1 MTGRR
6 LEHSGPRTVVVCRFQ
21 PELLA
26 ALLDHPARAARE
38 VDVCLV
44 LERADVR
51 YESPDPRLLARCRKV
66 YTVGSLDS
74 LAEVSAVAVDL
85 RQTCPPVVRVCN
97 QNELSQFG
105 AGYLRMLVQGTPAD
119 PAHHVAHRDK
129 RLMKEL
135 VRDTGVTVTR
145 FRSLAD
151 ARDEAATAVVGK
163 ELTAPLIV
171 KPAAGFGA
179 GATVRVDEA
188 AGLDAAATGL
198 RFDPAQRSRHLIV
211 EEFVPG
217 EEVCVDAIWSGGRAE
232 TFVVHRYLRPR
243 ITVLENALDGSVILA
258 PEEHPELYDRLRQM
272 HARINPALGIVDG
285 PTHLEVFLRPD
296 GELVFSEIASRG
308 GGAWVQ
314 PMLGAY
320 HGRSTWSLI
329 ADTVLTGSVP
339 PLVRSRPH
347 VGGISIRPTVPGVIT
362 SAPTDAELR
371 AFPGTITWHRQRQIG
386 ERARLTGPSDWYFFL
401 VLGADSAAELDEI
414 CVRAART
421 FTMHTDTETGAA

>member
-1 MTGRR
+1 MTARR
-6 LEHSGPRTVVVCRFQ
+6 PDRAGPCTVVVCRYQ

-26 ALLDHPARAARE
+26 ALLDHPARAERQA
-38 VDVCLV
+38 DVCLV

-74 LAEVSAVAVDL
+74 LSEVSAVAVDL
-85 RQTCPPVVRVCN
+85 RQTCPPVIRVCN

-105 AGYLRMLVQGTPAD
+105 AGYLRMLVQD
-119 PAHHVAHRDK
+119 PPGDPVHHVAHRDK

-135 VRDTGVTVTR
+135 VRAAGVPVTR

-151 ARDEAATAVVGK
+151 ARDEAATMLAGK

-179 GATVRVDEA
+179 SATVRVDEA
-188 AGLDAAATGL
+188 AGLEAAATGL
-198 RFDPAQRSRHLIV
+198 TFDPAQRSRHLIV

-217 EEVCVDAIWSGGRAE
+217 EELCVDAIWSGGRAE

-243 ITVLENALDGSVILA
+243 ITVLETALDGSMILA

-285 PTHLEVFLRPD
+285 PTHLEVFRRPD
-296 GELVFSEIASRG
+296 GELVFSEIASRA

-329 ADTVLTGSVP
+329 ADSTLTGGIP
-339 PLVRSRPH
+339 PLTRPWPH
-347 VGGISIRPTVPGVIT
+347 VGGISIRPSVPGVIT
-362 SAPTDAELR
+362 SVPTDAELR
-371 AFPGTITWHRQRQIG
+371 AFPGTITWRRQRGIG

-401 VLGADSAAELDEI
+401 VLGAGSAAELHDL

-421 FTMHTDTETGAA
+421 FSLHTDGGTGAA

>member
-1 MTGRR
+1 MTVRR
-6 LEHSGPRTVVVCRFQ
+6 LDHTGPCTVVVCRYQ

-26 ALLDHPARAARE
+26 ALLDHPARAERE

-44 LERADVR
+44 LERVDVQ
-51 YESPDPRLLARCRKV
+51 YESPDPHLLARCRKV

-74 LAEVSAVAVDL
+74 LAELSAVAVDL
-85 RQTCPPVVRVCN
+85 RQTCPPVIRVCN

-105 AGYLRMLVQGTPAD
+105 AGYLRMLVQDTPAD
-119 PAHHVAHRDK
+119 PGHHVAHRDK

-135 VRDTGVTVTR
+135 VRDAGVPVTR

-151 ARDEAATAVVGK
+151 AQDEAATDLVKK

-179 GATVRVDEA
+179 SATVRVDEA

-198 RFDPAQRSRHLIV
+198 KFDPAQRSRHLIV

-217 EEVCVDAIWSGGRAE
+217 EELCVDAIWSGGQAE

-243 ITVLENALDGSVILA
+243 ITVLENALDGSMILA

-285 PTHLEVFLRPD
+285 PTHLEVFQRPD

-329 ADTVLTGSVP
+329 ADTALTGGVP
-339 PLVRSRPH
+339 PLKRAWPH
-347 VGGISIRPTVPGVIT
+347 VGGISIRPSVPGVIT

-421 FTMHTDTETGAA
+421 FTMHTDAETGAA

>member
-1 MTGRR
+1 MTVGR
-6 LEHSGPRTVVVCRFQ
+6 LDHAGPCTVVVCRYQ

-26 ALLDHPARAARE
+26 ALLDHPARAERE
-38 VDVCLV
+38 VEVCLV

-74 LAEVSAVAVDL
+74 LAELSAVAVDV
-85 RQTCPPVVRVCN
+85 RQTCPPVIRVCN

-105 AGYLRMLVQGTPAD
+105 AGYLRMLVQDAPAD
-119 PAHHVAHRDK
+119 PRHHVAHRDK

-135 VRDTGVTVTR
+135 VRDAGVPVTR

-151 ARDEAATAVVGK
+151 AQDEAATAEVGK

-179 GATVRVDEA
+179 SATVRVEETA
-188 AGLDAAATGL
+188 ELAAAATGL

-217 EEVCVDAIWSGGRAE
+217 EELCVDAIWSDGRE
-232 TFVVHRYLRPR
+232 QTFVVHRYLRPR
-243 ITVLENALDGSVILA
+243 ITVLENALDGSMILA
-258 PEEHPELYDRLRQM
+258 PEEYPELYDRLRQM
-272 HARINPALGIVDG
+272 HARINPALGIADG
-285 PTHLEVFLRPD
+285 PTHLEVFQRPD

-314 PMLGAY
+314 LMLGAY

-329 ADTVLTGSVP
+329 ADTALTGGIP
-339 PLVRSRPH
+339 PLKPAWPH

-362 SAPTDAELR
+362 SAPTDEELR

-401 VLGADSAAELDEI
+401 ILGAHSATELDAL

-421 FTMHTDTETGAA
+421 FTMHTDTDTDTA